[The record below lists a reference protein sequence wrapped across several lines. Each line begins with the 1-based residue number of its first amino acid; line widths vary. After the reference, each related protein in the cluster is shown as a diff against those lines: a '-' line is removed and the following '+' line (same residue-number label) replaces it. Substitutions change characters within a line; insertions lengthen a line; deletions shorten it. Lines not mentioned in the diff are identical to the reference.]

1 MKLNHKLIMVSA
13 AALMSVSP
21 LVANPSNSVQAAT
34 TTKSSSKTTAKK
46 TASTNKKSTSK
57 TTTSTK
63 KTTDS
68 KSSSKSTSSKKAAT
82 KTTAKKSTSSKTT
95 SKASS
100 NDITLARNA
109 YVYDKNGKRLDKYM
123 GSAKYTTIAKGIT
136 VKSNGTTKIN
146 GVLYYSLGNNAYI
159 KAANVVGGANAS
171 SSKTTTSTTKKNT
184 STKKTTST
192 SKKPAS
198 TTNKKPS
205 KKDPEASDM
214 DAIKVKLIHNSYV
227 YDQNGKRI
235 KKYNGKAKLT
245 KGTTVDS
252 YGTDTINGKDYYQL
266 NAEGT
271 AFIKASNVDSSKSAT
286 ITLKKNAYVYD
297 GNGDTEKKTVKK
309 GKKVRATEA
318 RYIGTKL
325 YYKIGDDQFVK
336 AANVGKVSGKLDP
349 VNEPDG
355 SATVDDDSS
364 DDVDLNASIVTTT
377 KVAPLYNI
385 KGQADSTRSFG
396 AGQRQQV
403 SELRYIATSANSTPE
418 LFYKLASGRGY
429 LKATDVTY
437 SGKTLSPVN
446 TQEQALTEV
455 TVATAAD
462 KAKLTPSI
470 NEANT
475 VKNSDAYKLASAT
488 AKSAYDKA
496 ITDATTV
503 NNNAS
508 ATVAQVN
515 EAIANITSAKAK
527 LDGKKVTVTNLSSL
541 TPDEVSA
548 IVKLA
553 AAVNNVPESSVQFT
567 NNNTT
572 LSIVTNGYTQSLNIN
587 DYAQVGTT
595 SNN

>member
-21 LVANPSNSVQAAT
+21 LVANTQNSVQAAT

-46 TASTNKKSTSK
+46 T
-57 TTTSTK
+57 TTSTK
-63 KTTDS
+63 KATDS
-68 KSSSKSTSSKKAAT
+68 KSNS
-82 KTTAKKSTSSKTT
+82 KSTSSKTT

-100 NDITLARNA
+100 NNITLARNA

-123 GSAKYTTIAKGIT
+123 GSAKYTTIARGVT
-136 VKSNGTTKIN
+136 VKSNGTTKIK

-171 SSKTTTSTTKKNT
+171 SSSKTTTSTKKSTTSKTT
-184 STKKTTST
+184 STKKTST
-192 SKKPAS
+192 
-198 TTNKKPS
+198 
-205 KKDPEASDM
+205 KKDSDM
-214 DAIKVKLIHNSYV
+214 DAIKVKLIHNAYV

-235 KKYNGKAKLT
+235 KKYNGKTKLT
-245 KGTTVDS
+245 KGTTVNT

-266 NAEGT
+266 NAAGT
-271 AFIKASNVDSSKSAT
+271 AFVKASNVDSTSSVT
-286 ITLKKNAYVYD
+286 ITMKKNAYIYD

-309 GKKVRATEA
+309 GKKVKATEA

-336 AANVGKVSGKLDP
+336 AANVGKVSSKLDP

-355 SATVDDDSS
+355 SATVDDNSS
-364 DDVDLNASIVTTT
+364 YDTNLNASIVTTT
-377 KVAPLYNI
+377 KVAPLYDI

-396 AGQRQQV
+396 AGQKQQV

-429 LKATDVTY
+429 LKATDVIY

-446 TQEQALTEV
+446 TPEQALTEV
-455 TVATAAD
+455 TVATTAD

-470 NEANT
+470 NEANAI
-475 VKNSDAYKLASAT
+475 KNTDAYKLASSS

-496 ITDATTV
+496 ITDATAV

-527 LDGKKVTVTNLSSL
+527 LDGKKVTVANLSNL

-548 IVKLA
+548 IVKLVA
-553 AAVNNVPESSVQFT
+553 SVNNVPESNVQFT

-572 LSIVTNGYTQSLNIN
+572 LAIVTNGYTQALNIN

-595 SNN
+595 TSNN